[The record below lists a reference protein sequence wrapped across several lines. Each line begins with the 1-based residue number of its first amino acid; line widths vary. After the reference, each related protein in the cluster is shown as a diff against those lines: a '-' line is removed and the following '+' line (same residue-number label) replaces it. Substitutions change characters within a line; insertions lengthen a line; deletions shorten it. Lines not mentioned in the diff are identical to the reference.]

1 MMFRP
6 DRRRQIDAVIDYFG
20 ESREARA
27 PEPRPPLKAIGEYL
41 AFTVRFDRASADG
54 LDQIL
59 RQVLRRN
66 AGLD

>member
-27 PEPRPPLKAIGEYL
+27 PEHRPLKAIGEYL